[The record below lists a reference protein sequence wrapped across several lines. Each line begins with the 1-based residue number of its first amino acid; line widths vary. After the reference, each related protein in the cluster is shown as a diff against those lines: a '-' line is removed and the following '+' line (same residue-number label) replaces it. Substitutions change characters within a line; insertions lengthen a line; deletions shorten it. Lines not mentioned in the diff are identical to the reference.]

1 MAASVQTSEQL
12 PAGWKS
18 TVWQEF
24 AVFMKKECGWSIP
37 IEQVPLPLAATVE
50 SELDDEDDVDP
61 EEETRRAYNKRNR
74 NRAIELLLAGTSVKK
89 TAELIGVSRK
99 TVHEWMKRP
108 DFAAELESRTTQI
121 MERSNYILQSATV
134 DVSAA
139 LVSIALN
146 AAMDPADRIR
156 AASKILDIAHGIS
169 TLKNAKELLEQIKSG
184 DVDADAST
192 SKSTF
197 TRSEPIEISS
207 NTA

>member
-1 MAASVQTSEQL
+1 MAATTSQFCEL
-12 PAGWKS
+12 PSTWKE
-18 TVWQEF
+18 TVWREF
-24 AVFMKKECGWSIP
+24 AAFMGTEINTCGKSIP
-37 IEQVPLPLAATVE
+37 VEQVPVPFTVAIENE
-50 SELDDEDDVDP
+50 SPEDDVEP

-89 TAELIGVSRK
+89 TAELIGVHRVTIQK
-99 TVHEWMKRP
+99 WLQRP
-108 DFAAELESRTTQI
+108 DFAAELESRTKQI
-121 MERSNYILQSATV
+121 MERSNYILQSAAV

-184 DVDADAST
+184 DADAERG
-192 SKSTF
+192 KCTF
-197 TRSEPIEISS
+197 TRSAEVSS
-207 NTA
+207 ETA